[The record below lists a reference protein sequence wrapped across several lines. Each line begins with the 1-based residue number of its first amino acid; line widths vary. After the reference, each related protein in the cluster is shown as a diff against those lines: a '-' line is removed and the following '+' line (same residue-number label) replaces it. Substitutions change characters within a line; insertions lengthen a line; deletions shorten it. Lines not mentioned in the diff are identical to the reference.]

1 MRQVGTCGSV
11 LLREGKGHLSGLCN
25 IWLGC
30 QLPWLQNSSAVKGPP
45 KQSVAHCAEERKSN
59 CGQLPWERGFQA
71 EIAATKRVKTPLKEG
86 TDDRFYFQYIWYKSV
101 AHKLYCLTLETF
113 CLKPRLGASL
123 VAQC

>member
-1 MRQVGTCGSV
+1 MRQVGTCGSI
-11 LLREGKGHLSGLCN
+11 LLREGMGHLSGLCN

-30 QLPWLQNSSAVKGPP
+30 QLPWPQNISTVKGPP
-45 KQSVAHCAEERKSN
+45 NKVWHTGLRKERVTVVSSSGKEDFKL
-59 CGQLPWERGFQA
+59 GLLEQ
-71 EIAATKRVKTPLKEG
+71 RVKTPLKEG
-86 TDDRFYFQYIWYKSV
+86 TDNRFYFQYIRYKFV